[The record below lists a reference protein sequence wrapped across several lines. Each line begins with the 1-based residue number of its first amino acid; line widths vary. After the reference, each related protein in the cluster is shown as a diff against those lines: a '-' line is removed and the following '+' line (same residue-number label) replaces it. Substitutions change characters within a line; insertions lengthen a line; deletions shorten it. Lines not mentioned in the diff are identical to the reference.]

1 MSSRCNS
8 RYQRAEVYEGY
19 KQIKAGQITG
29 DSMVDQ
35 NKKRVFKTVL
45 TWLFVSVF
53 IGCVDVVTSL
63 DALMILQMAEV
74 PT

>member
-1 MSSRCNS
+1 
-8 RYQRAEVYEGY
+8 
-19 KQIKAGQITG
+19 
-29 DSMVDQ
+29 MVDQ